1 MLSMKNDILTRED
14 IILLM
19 ESFYKKLLADERIA
33 YIFTDVAKINI
44 LTHIPILADFWEMV
58 LFQKGTYQK
67 NVMQLHKDLSSKSP
81 LTKEH
86 FNIWLGYF
94 NDTVDELFEG
104 SNTILAKQRAISI
117 ATMMQIKLINK
128 D

>member
-1 MLSMKNDILTRED
+1 MKNDIETRED

-33 YIFTDVAKINI
+33 YIFTDVARINI
-44 LTHIPILADFWEMV
+44 LTHIPVLADFWEMV

-67 NVMQLHKDLSSKSP
+67 NVMQIHKDLSEKWP
-81 LTKEH
+81 ITKDH
-86 FNIWLGYF
+86 FNTWLVHF

-104 SNTILAKQRAISI
+104 PNSILAKQRAMSI
-117 ATMMQIKLINK
+117 ATLMEIKMIK
-128 D
+128 K

>member
-1 MLSMKNDILTRED
+1 MKNDIETRED

-44 LTHIPILADFWEMV
+44 LTHIPILADFWEMI

-67 NVMQLHKDLSSKSP
+67 NVMQLHKELSDKSP
-81 LTKEH
+81 ISKEH

-94 NDTVDELFEG
+94 DATVDELFDG
-104 SNTILAKQRAISI
+104 PNAILAKQRAMSI
-117 ATMMQIKLINK
+117 ATMMQIKLITK
-128 D
+128 

>member
-1 MLSMKNDILTRED
+1 MFSMKNDIETRED

-33 YIFTDVAKINI
+33 YIFTDVARINI
-44 LTHIPILADFWEMV
+44 LTHIPVLADFWEMV

-67 NVMQLHKDLSSKSP
+67 NVMQIHKDLSEKWP
-81 LTKEH
+81 ITKDH
-86 FNIWLGYF
+86 FNTWLVHF

-104 SNTILAKQRAISI
+104 PNSILAKQRAMSI
-117 ATMMQIKLINK
+117 ATLMEIKMIK
-128 D
+128 K

>member
-1 MLSMKNDILTRED
+1 MKNDILARED

-19 ESFYKKLLADERIA
+19 ENFYKKLLADERIA

-67 NVMQLHKDLSSKSP
+67 NVMQLHKVLSDKSP
-81 LTKEH
+81 ISKEH
-86 FNIWLGYF
+86 FNIWLAHF
-94 NDTVDELFEG
+94 HATADELFEG
-104 SNTILAKQRAISI
+104 DNAILAKQRASSI
-117 ATMMQIKLINK
+117 ATLMQIKLLK
-128 D
+128 K